1 MIILQNYKYIVD
13 LNKEIENTFI
23 PLSSNKI
30 ISPGSL
36 SKVLIDNSIIFILNK
51 LYKKEI
57 ENILKKLKLKNKVL
71 NLI

>member
-1 MIILQNYKYIVD
+1 MPYIAD

-23 PLSSNKI
+23 SVSSNKI
-30 ISPGSL
+30 VSPRSL
-36 SKVLIDNSIIFILNK
+36 SKILIDNSIIFILNK

-57 ENILKKLKLKNKVL
+57 ENILKKIKLKNKVL